1 MRSTNKRKIVGLRKY
16 QVFKSMKE
24 FRFTYKRVRITND
37 KYLLIADLPDPTA
50 HQIAKM
56 LVPVDGPDVI
66 EYPDLEMW
74 AIYNPKGELVCLH
87 LDEDSASIY
96 CFNRTKAEYKVKR
109 NTKSN

>member
-1 MRSTNKRKIVGLRKY
+1 MRCINKRKIVELRKY
-16 QVFKSMKE
+16 QVFKLMKE
-24 FRFTYKRVRITND
+24 FRFTYKRVRITKD
-37 KYLLIADLPDPTA
+37 KVV
-50 HQIAKM
+50 
-56 LVPVDGPDVI
+56 VPVDSLDVI

-87 LDEDSASIY
+87 LDEDSASID